1 MTFGLARRQ
10 VRPKVPLLHGEGDK
24 SRLTSLQ
31 GLAALSLDALSSVAY
46 GPESIVVVLVAAGTA
61 ALSAT
66 LPVMLVIAA
75 LLVVLVISYGQVIAV
90 HPDGGGSYA
99 VAKKDLGVRV
109 SLLAAASLVVDYV
122 LTVAVSLAAGAA
134 SLASAFP
141 SLTPYLLEICL
152 GGLGL
157 ITLVNLRGVADSAR
171 VLMLPAALFVLS
183 IAAVVVVGLLRAH
196 PAAVVGTARPVHAT
210 EALSLL
216 LLLKAFSSGCSALTG
231 VEAIANAV
239 PGFRPPKVRRA
250 QRTELMLGAL
260 LALMLIGLGFLIR
273 RDEVAPRGGVTILAQ
288 LTAGSFGDGWPYY
301 ATNLIVTFVLGL
313 AANTSFGGLP
323 VLMSLLARDD
333 RLPHVFGLRAERPV
347 YRYGVVALALLAAL
361 LLIVVDADTQRLI
374 PLYAIGVFIG
384 FTVSQTGLVRH
395 WAGARPRGWLP
406 RALLNGVGA
415 VLTALAGVILLT
427 SKFLEGAWVVVIAV
441 PLLMLL
447 FARIERYYLRV
458 REELRP
464 GVVPDPPRRTDSLV
478 IVPLGEVSRLAQHA
492 LTAALALGDEVV
504 VVAVHCDP
512 EKSRRLLENWERW
525 HPGVRLDVIESPHRS
540 LVQPILAYVKRAAAG
555 GRQIAVLIPEVEPRH
570 RRYRILQNQRG
581 ILLATVL
588 RARTDVVVCLVPYR
602 LDI

>member
-99 VAKKDLGVRV
+99 VAKKDLGVPV

-171 VLMLPAALFVLS
+171 VLMLPAGLFVLS
-183 IAAVVVVGLLRAH
+183 IGAVVVVGLLRSH
-196 PAAVVGTARPVHAT
+196 PVAVVGTAQPVPAT

-239 PGFRPPKVRRA
+239 PAFRPPKVRRA

-301 ATNLIVTFVLGL
+301 ASNLIVTFVLGL

-347 YRYGVVALALLAAL
+347 YRYGVVALGLVAAL
-361 LLIVVDADTQRLI
+361 LLIVVDANTQRLI

-406 RALLNGVGA
+406 RALLNGLGA

-447 FARIERYYLRV
+447 FARIERYYARV

-464 GVVPDPPRRTDSLV
+464 GVVPDPPRRTNSLV

-492 LTAALALGDEVV
+492 LTAAMALGDEVV

-512 EKSRRLLENWERW
+512 EKTHRLTETWERW

-540 LVQPILAYVKRAAAG
+540 LVQPILSYVKRAAAG

-581 ILLATVL
+581 ILLATIL